1 MALTIAWSISTSIWC
16 SFLPARRAAPH
27 SSGGCFDHGHGAL
40 LRKSSPLPIFA
51 LTRLAIGNR
60 LIVEFG
66 DHFFLL
72 FRACKGAARR
82 QPGRPSTWINDLV
95 ASGTA

>member
-1 MALTIAWSISTSIWC
+1 MALTIAWPISTSIWC

-27 SSGGCFDHGHGAL
+27 GSGCFDHGHGAL
-40 LRKSSPLPIFA
+40 ARESSPLPIFA

-60 LIVEFG
+60 LIVLF
-66 DHFFLL
+66 DDRFVLL
-72 FRACKGAARR
+72 FPACKGAARR
-82 QPGRPSTWINDLV
+82 QPGRPFTWINDLV